1 MPRVQIHRINVEFG
15 DCDPAQIAFYP
26 NFFRWYDA
34 SSRHFF
40 EDCGVPPW
48 RELQKTTGVIGTPVV
63 ETSSRFI
70 RPTSYGDVVE
80 VHTSIVEWTE
90 KSFVMKHELR
100 RGDVLLA
107 EGRDVRVFAIR
118 HPDDPSRI
126 KAVPVPEDIKRLC
139 E

>member
-1 MPRVQIHRINVEFG
+1 MPRTQIHRINVEFG

-48 RELQKTTGVIGTPVV
+48 RELQRTSGIIGTPVV

-70 RPTSYGDVVE
+70 RPTSYGDVLG
-80 VHTSIVEWTE
+80 VHTSIIEWSE
-90 KSFVMKHELR
+90 KTFVMRHELR
-100 RGDVLLA
+100 RGEELLA
-107 EGRDVRVFAIR
+107 EGRDVRIFAIR
-118 HPDDPSRI
+118 HPDDPARI

-139 E
+139 I